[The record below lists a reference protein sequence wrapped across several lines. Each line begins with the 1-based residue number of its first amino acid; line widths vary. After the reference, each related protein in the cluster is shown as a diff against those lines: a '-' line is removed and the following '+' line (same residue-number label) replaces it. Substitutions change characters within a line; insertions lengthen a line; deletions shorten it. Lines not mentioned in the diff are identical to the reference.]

1 MGEKMSKIEKT
12 DISTA
17 RNKYD
22 AEFKSQV
29 LDVWNSGSYSTIVEC
44 AKSYNINEST
54 LYNWL
59 YKDKQSPSVSNNQS
73 SEIVS
78 LKKELTKTKMELEI
92 LKKAAIYFANHAR

>member
-29 LDVWNSGSYSTIVEC
+29 LDVWNSGSYSTI
-44 AKSYNINEST
+44 I
-54 LYNWL
+54 
-59 YKDKQSPSVSNNQS
+59 
-73 SEIVS
+73 
-78 LKKELTKTKMELEI
+78 
-92 LKKAAIYFANHAR
+92 F